1 MAGDTTPDFSQI
13 IGSLMANPEAI
24 SGIMNVLKSN
34 GIRMEKPEAA
44 EFREKEP
51 EPEQNEEPIT
61 VEDKED
67 DIPTMSRVR
76 GAPGKKERELLL
88 RALLPYLSEK
98 KQARL
103 EQLIRMAD
111 MMEIF
116 GRMGGK

>member
-1 MAGDTTPDFSQI
+1 MAGDTTPDISQV

-24 SGIMNVLKSN
+24 SGIMNILKSN

-44 EFREKEP
+44 EFREKP
-51 EPEQNEEPIT
+51 TKDAPKEEPIER
-61 VEDKED
+61 VEEEA
-67 DIPTMSRVR
+67 IPASSKPR
-76 GAPGKKERELLL
+76 GIPGKKERELLL

-103 EQLIRMAD
+103 EQLMRMAD